1 MAPTLGRA
9 APRHPTK
16 PWWAPRSGPRG
27 NSRKTAP
34 IRSAS
39 SVATWAIRNS
49 CSAKPSAKRAR
60 RARNSRRSKIWASSL
75 MAYSVTYFVRMGLR
89 PIMALMAMSE
99 TGVPPAL
106 CAVDAPKRLGLV
118 ATMLASLADL
128 LLPPVCIVCRTR
140 IGEHGLICGACFA
153 EIDFIAAPLCARLGV
168 PLPYETGG
176 PNLSASA
183 IANPPAYDRARA
195 AAHYLATMR
204 DLIQS
209 FKYRDRH
216 EGLPLFGRWLVKAG
230 QELLEEADILVPV
243 PLYRARL
250 WSRRFNQSALL
261 AQQTGRLSGVA
272 VDCFVLKRVRATAS
286 QVGL

>member
-1 MAPTLGRA
+1 
-9 APRHPTK
+9 
-16 PWWAPRSGPRG
+16 
-27 NSRKTAP
+27 
-34 IRSAS
+34 
-39 SVATWAIRNS
+39 
-49 CSAKPSAKRAR
+49 
-60 RARNSRRSKIWASSL
+60 
-75 MAYSVTYFVRMGLR
+75 
-89 PIMALMAMSE
+89 MALMAMSE
-99 TGVPPAL
+99 TGVPTAL
-106 CAVDAPKRLGLV
+106 SAVDVPKRPGLV
-118 ATMLASLADL
+118 ATMLGSLADL

-153 EIDFIAAPLCARLGV
+153 EIDFIAAPLCDRLGV
-168 PLPYETGG
+168 PLLYETGG

-195 AAHYLATMR
+195 AAHYSATMR

-286 QVGL
+286 QVGLTAKQRKRNVAGAFRPDPAGKQRIKGKRVIVVDDVITTGATVEACAKTLRRGGATHVDVLALARAVEPTTFML

>member
-1 MAPTLGRA
+1 
-9 APRHPTK
+9 
-16 PWWAPRSGPRG
+16 
-27 NSRKTAP
+27 
-34 IRSAS
+34 
-39 SVATWAIRNS
+39 
-49 CSAKPSAKRAR
+49 
-60 RARNSRRSKIWASSL
+60 
-75 MAYSVTYFVRMGLR
+75 
-89 PIMALMAMSE
+89 
-99 TGVPPAL
+99 
-106 CAVDAPKRLGLV
+106 VD
-118 ATMLASLADL
+118 
-128 LLPPVCIVCRTR
+128 
-140 IGEHGLICGACFA
+140 
-153 EIDFIAAPLCARLGV
+153 RLGV

-195 AAHYLATMR
+195 AAHYSATMR

-261 AQQTGRLSGVA
+261 AQQTRRLRGVA
-272 VDCFVLKRVRATAS
+272 RAWFLLQSVRGT
-286 QVGL
+286 VTP